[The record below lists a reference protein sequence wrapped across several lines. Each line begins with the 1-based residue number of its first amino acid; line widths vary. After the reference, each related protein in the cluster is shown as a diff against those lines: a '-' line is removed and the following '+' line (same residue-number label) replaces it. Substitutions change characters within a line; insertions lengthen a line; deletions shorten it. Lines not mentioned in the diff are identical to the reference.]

1 VAITVEKIDVFKE
14 VSSFLVNKIP
24 GGAMAVISDQEKI
37 TWKVSS
43 DGLEVEEFNP
53 GSELKAGGAAYNCI
67 RNRREE
73 MVEIPRNVYG
83 IRLLTYAVPVLD
95 NDETVGSAMLILP
108 RLHSIAR
115 SFNDFAPMIANMFPE
130 GAFFYMSDLE
140 KVAYRQPSEQFDVS
154 SIQIG
159 DPIKESWSANW
170 TAINTG
176 KLAVNEVK
184 ESVYGVPVLIMSS
197 PCLDSDDN
205 NKVVAALNIIMP
217 KQRALEL
224 RQLSVNLASGLEEM
238 SGVIEELA
246 ASASQININEQ
257 DLNTTIDG
265 VNKMA
270 DEITDVLA
278 FIKQIADE
286 TKMLG
291 LNAAIEAARAG
302 EAGRGFGVVAE
313 EIRKLSDESK
323 QTVISIREL
332 ITEIKNNV
340 ADTVNKSQLNLD
352 ASQEQ
357 AAATEEISA
366 SVEEIR
372 AMSETLEKMA
382 QQM

>member
-1 VAITVEKIDVFKE
+1 
-14 VSSFLVNKIP
+14 
-24 GGAMAVISDQEKI
+24 MAVISDQEKI